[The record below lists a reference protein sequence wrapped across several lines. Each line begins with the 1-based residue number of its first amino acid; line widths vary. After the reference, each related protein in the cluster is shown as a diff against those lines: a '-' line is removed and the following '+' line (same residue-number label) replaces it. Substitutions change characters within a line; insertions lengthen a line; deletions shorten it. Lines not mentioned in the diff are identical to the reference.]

1 MNWWDTGE
9 ILLLAPYLKN
19 ISPHPLISHLLLS
32 TRSLEGALKI
42 ESDVSRTKIRK
53 YAFVGCCLPRRCGIA
68 TFTYDLAEAAAS
80 QSEESQTVIIV
91 AVNDRPEGYS
101 YPERVSLEIDYNDP
115 HEYKLAAEYLN
126 DTCDVV
132 CLQHEF
138 GLFGLPWGNNVLH
151 LIRRLRRPLVV
162 TCHTVLVD
170 PDPDQR
176 RVFSEIVSYADRL
189 VVMNE
194 LAVDFLQALYGAHY
208 DQIVC
213 IRHGIHDIPFGYPP
227 HQKTC
232 LDVDGPVLM
241 TFGLINRSKGLENA
255 IDAMAEIVLEHPDAC
270 YVIAGR
276 THPRIVEVEGE
287 SYRRS
292 LQGRARRL
300 GLESNVKF
308 IDKFSELVDLKN
320 YLEETD
326 IFLAPYLD
334 VDQMTSG
341 ALAYAAGAGKA
352 IVSTPFLHARELL
365 DERRGILT
373 PVGNSHAMARH
384 VLDLLSDPR
393 DTDEMRRR
401 IYRYTRS
408 MVWEVV
414 ARQYLGLFESMRP
427 LKHKTVLPVQ
437 QATQTGADPAY
448 AGGSM
453 H

>member
-1 MNWWDTGE
+1 MKTD
-9 ILLLAPYLKN
+9 
-19 ISPHPLISHLLLS
+19 
-32 TRSLEGALKI
+32 
-42 ESDVSRTKIRK
+42 SDVSRTKNRR
-53 YAFVGCCLPRRCGIA
+53 YALVGCCLPRRCGIA
-68 TFTYDLAEAAAS
+68 TFTYDLAEAAAR
-80 QSEESQTVIIV
+80 QSEETQSVFIV
-91 AVNDRPEGYS
+91 AVNDRQEGYA

-126 DTCDVV
+126 DSCDVV

-151 LIRRLRRPLVV
+151 LLRRLRRPLVV
-162 TCHTVLVD
+162 TCHTVPVD

-176 RVFSEIVSYADRL
+176 RVFSEIVGLSDRL

-208 DQIVC
+208 GQIVC
-213 IRHGIHDIPFGYPP
+213 FRHGVHDVPFGQPP
-227 HQKTC
+227 DRKPS
-232 LDVDGPVLM
+232 LGVDGPVLM
-241 TFGLINRSKGLENA
+241 TFGLIGRSKGLECA
-255 IDAMAEIVLEHPDAC
+255 IDAMSEIVRDRPETC

-292 LQGRARRL
+292 LQGRVRRL
-300 GLESNVKF
+300 GLENNVKF
-308 IDKFSELVDLKN
+308 IDKFSELIDLKK

-334 VDQMTSG
+334 MDQMTSG

-352 IVSTPFLHARELL
+352 IVATPFLHARELL
-365 DERRGILT
+365 ADGRGALT
-373 PVGNSHAMARH
+373 PVGNPHAMARH

-393 DTDEMRRR
+393 ETAEMRRR
-401 IYRYTRS
+401 VYRYTRS
-408 MVWEVV
+408 MVWDVV
-414 ARQYLGLFESMRP
+414 ARQYLGLFDSMR
-427 LKHKTVLPVQ
+427 LQKHKTAPMTQ
-437 QATQTGADPAY
+437 QAAQKGADPAY

-453 H
+453 Q